1 MYTCY
6 LFTDNFD
13 DENCLSIR
21 LNSAGEVDA
30 ELAVRSID
38 DFKVIQEDAKTVI
51 VVSAEQTAIH
61 SLELPLLNANKAR
74 SVISYA
80 LEESLAEPV
89 ISSHFAFSKHHYIDG
104 HYLVA
109 VIDKTILQTL
119 QLNLARLQ
127 IEYDIITCD
136 WFALSVGESCVIANR
151 YLVNDVNFKGS
162 LSLDLFD
169 IYLDAQ
175 TDFSHILMFNDS
187 PALQHSEKFTRVKVD
202 TYAWLASRL
211 HEKKP
216 INFCQGEHTH
226 KTNKDTVKKYYKYAS
241 YLAGGWLCTLL
252 LSKIVLIFVLNHNL
266 SEYDTKIADL
276 YRKFF
281 PNAKQVISPKFRINQ
296 ALHQNQAGF
305 DAKFWKL
312 LANFSTSVRTYL
324 LHNPRHKGN
333 DHDYVVIKQIR
344 SQNDKLEIALV
355 CSDFEVLEK
364 IETNLKNQ
372 SVAVKKA
379 GVSTKGDK
387 IIATLELS

>member
-38 DFKVIQEDAKTVI
+38 DFRVIQEDAKTVI

-61 SLELPLLNANKAR
+61 SLELPSISANKAR

-80 LEESLAEPV
+80 LEESLAESV
-89 ISSHFAFSKHHYIDG
+89 ISSHFAFSKHHYVNG

-109 VIDKTILQTL
+109 VIDKAILQSL
-119 QLNLARLQ
+119 QLNLERLQ
-127 IEYDIITCD
+127 VEYDVITCD
-136 WFALSVGESCVIANR
+136 WFALSFGESCVIANR
-151 YLVNDVNFKGS
+151 YLVNDVNFKGA

-169 IYLDAQ
+169 VYLDAQ
-175 TDFSHILMFNDS
+175 TDLSHILMFNDS
-187 PALQHSEKFTRVKVD
+187 PALQHSEKFTRVKMD
-202 TYAWLASRL
+202 TYEWLACRL
-211 HEKKP
+211 HDKKP
-216 INFCQGEHTH
+216 INFCQGDYTH
-226 KTNKDTVKKYYKYAS
+226 KTNKDTAKKYYKFAA
-241 YLAGGWLCTLL
+241 YLAGGWLGTLL
-252 LSKIVLIFVLNHNL
+252 LSKIILIFVLNHNL
-266 SEYDTKIADL
+266 NIYDAKISDL

-281 PNAKQVISPKFRINQ
+281 PDAKQVISPKFRINQ

-312 LANFSTSVRTYL
+312 LANFSNSVRVYL
-324 LHNPRHKGN
+324 LHNPRQKEN
-333 DHDYVVIKQIR
+333 NHDFVIIKQIR
-344 SQNDKLEIALV
+344 SQNNRLEISLL

-364 IETNLKNQ
+364 IETNLKKQ
-372 SVAVKKA
+372 SVGVKKA